1 MTKEYVHASQTPA
14 STLNQLGTGTKNR
27 LIAPYPGPQPV
38 TTVAGTLSVGSITFG
53 NSFNASV
60 HQESNPYVTSYN
72 TIEIT
77 EDLVALSCARH
88 RLSEGSRDGTGLLDP
103 RLFESVTAADRDKAN
118 VIRNYYCSKL
128 VMCTLLEKKLSP
140 FRMALHKF
148 LDGSGRIFQ
157 EQMIPLAYRLPDFYE
172 YDIAFEELK
181 VGLEKND
188 LPSGMVRNSHSFREV
203 ELFPIGQTHRVT
215 KTHNNFEYWFK
226 DANNF
231 MYLVS
236 IDNHNM
242 LRPLLDREFDRT
254 SVKIHGTFSHNIRN
268 EMGILQLHGSNWKIV
283 T

>member
-1 MTKEYVHASQTPA
+1 MSKEYVHASQIPA
-14 STLNQLGTGTKNR
+14 ATVNQLGS
-27 LIAPYPGPQPV
+27 GPQHG
-38 TTVAGTLSVGSITFG
+38 TALGVAGTLSVGSITFG
-53 NSFNASV
+53 PAHGGTSPWASTTFDPI
-60 HQESNPYVTSYN
+60 SNPYVTSYN

-88 RLSEGSRDGTGLLDP
+88 RLSGGSKDGTGLLDP

-203 ELFPIGQTHRVT
+203 KLFPIGQTHRVT

-242 LRPLLDREFDRT
+242 LRPLLDREFHRT
-254 SVKIHGTFSHNIRN
+254 SVKIHGTFSHKIRN

>member
-1 MTKEYVHASQTPA
+1 MSYVHASQTSA
-14 STLNQLGTGTKNR
+14 STLNQLGTGTKNI
-27 LIAPYPGPQPV
+27 LLAPYLAPQPV

-88 RLSEGSRDGTGLLDP
+88 RLSGGSKDGTGLLDP

-188 LPSGMVRNSHSFREV
+188 LPSGTAGGRILREV

-215 KTHNNFEYWFK
+215 KTHDNFEYWFK
-226 DANNF
+226 DANNY

-236 IDNHNM
+236 IDNRNM
-242 LRPLLDREFDRT
+242 LRPLLDREFHRT
-254 SVKIHGTFSHNIRN
+254 SVKIHGTFSHKTRN

>member
-1 MTKEYVHASQTPA
+1 MSKEYVHASQIPA
-14 STLNQLGTGTKNR
+14 ATVNQLGS
-27 LIAPYPGPQPV
+27 GPQHG
-38 TTVAGTLSVGSITFG
+38 TALGVAGTLSVGSITFG
-53 NSFNASV
+53 PAHGGTSPWASTTFDPI
-60 HQESNPYVTSYN
+60 SNPYVTSYN

-88 RLSEGSRDGTGLLDP
+88 RLSGGSKDGTGLLDP
-103 RLFESVTAADRDKAN
+103 RLFESVTAADRDNAN

-128 VMCTLLEKKLSP
+128 VVWTLLEKKLSP
-140 FRMALHKF
+140 YRIALHKF

-188 LPSGMVRNSHSFREV
+188 LPSGTAGGRILREV

-215 KTHNNFEYWFK
+215 KTHDNFEYWFK
-226 DANNF
+226 DANNY

-236 IDNHNM
+236 IDNRNM
-242 LRPLLDREFDRT
+242 LRPLFDREFGRP
-254 SVKIHGTFSHNIRN
+254 SVKIHGTFFHKIRN
-268 EMGILQLHGSNWKIV
+268 EMGIFHLTGSSWKIV